1 MGMIRRFSVAMMAL
15 GALTLAACG
24 GGKSDGDDMT
34 LSEPTIAATV
44 NGKPIYVEDV
54 LAEAVAQGAIKEGEE
69 LEPTDP
75 VFFQI
80 TEDLIE
86 TRLFAIEAEARG
98 LDREP
103 DVKHRLDIARERI
116 LANVLNENI
125 ADTAL
130 KDSAIERMYREQVK
144 LLKQGQQV
152 RISHILL
159 DSKEAALG
167 AKRRL
172 EAGEQFVRL
181 AYELS
186 KDRSSGPDGGDLGF
200 FNMDALPDG
209 IRQAVNNTAVGKVS
223 EPVKTTQGW
232 HLIRVEEKRETAP
245 PSLESM
251 RPQIVR
257 WLMFDEQRR
266 VVEKLK
272 RAAKIARLS
281 KRPEEAA
288 PGDVETGVDE
298 RPGLAQPDDGPAPPP
313 AAVQRTPITPAPVS
327 GLPRMGPGAS
337 ASAPADEPKPKPQ
350 AAAPAPKPPTPKPAE
365 PGDEGPV
372 PLGPGER
379 ET

>member
-15 GALTLAACG
+15 GALALAACG
-24 GGKSDGDDMT
+24 GGKSDRDDMT

-75 VFFQI
+75 IFFQI

-86 TRLFAIEAEARG
+86 TRLFAIEAEARS

-281 KRPEEAA
+281 KRPEEVA

-298 RPGLAQPDDGPAPPP
+298 RPGLQQPDDGPAAPPP
-313 AAVQRTPITPAPVS
+313 AAAQRSPIAPAPDS

-337 ASAPADEPKPKPQ
+337 ASAPADEKPKPQ
-350 AAAPAPKPPTPKPAE
+350 ASAPKPPAQPKPAE